1 MKDSILFCTI
11 IILIYIFLF
20 INKSNLKLV
29 EYKNEKVLVR
39 DLPNSEHSV
48 ILLGT
53 LIQRMY
59 LLRDYIVNNKS
70 VFSENLENINLLEK
84 NFNRNRTLIYEN
96 TPYSD
101 YTSYSVNKGEEFVF
115 CLRCKK
121 TNNLHNINLLVYVA
135 VHEMAHAGCKELGHT
150 PLFNKIFRFYL
161 EKAIDLNF
169 YCYENYSINPVK
181 YCGMDLYTNILNPKY
196 INKGHFYNCKER
208 DVKNCKCNN
217 V

>member
-1 MKDSILFCTI
+1 MKDSILICTI

-29 EYKNEKVLVR
+29 EYENEKVLVR
-39 DLPNSEHSV
+39 DLPNSDVSV
-48 ILLGT
+48 KLLGT
-53 LIQRMY
+53 LIKRMY
-59 LLRDYIVNNKS
+59 LLRNYIVSNKS
-70 VFSENLENINLLEK
+70 LFSDNLENINLLEK

-135 VHEMAHAGCKELGHT
+135 VHEMAHAGCKEVGHT

-161 EKAIDLNF
+161 EKAIDLDL
-169 YCYENYSINPVK
+169 YCYENYSVNPVK

-196 INKGHFYNCKER
+196 INKGHFYKCRETNL
-208 DVKNCKCNN
+208 KNCKCYNI
-217 V
+217 

>member
-1 MKDSILFCTI
+1 MKDSILISTI

-29 EYKNEKVLVR
+29 EYNNENVLVR
-39 DLPNSEHSV
+39 DLPNSHESV
-48 ILLGT
+48 KLLGT
-53 LIQRMY
+53 LIKRMY
-59 LLRDYIVNNKS
+59 LLRNYIVSNKS
-70 VFSENLENINLLEK
+70 LFSDHLENINLLER

-135 VHEMAHAGCKELGHT
+135 VHEMAHAGCKEIGHT

-161 EKAIDLNF
+161 EKAIELGF
-169 YCYENYSINPVK
+169 YCYENYSINPVN
-181 YCGMDLYTNILNPKY
+181 YCGMDLYTNILNSKY
-196 INKGHFYNCKER
+196 TNKKHFYNCKETNL
-208 DVKNCKCNN
+208 KKCKCYNI
-217 V
+217 